1 MCRFPQ
7 SPTSRHTDDHGLG
20 HDGDPDAR
28 RRRGAQLASPIV
40 YRFVL
45 RPRWLALLFAV
56 AVLVAV
62 CVQLAQWQIH
72 RLDDRR
78 ARNAVIVANSA
89 AAPRP
94 WQDVLAPGRPVGA
107 GQEWTR
113 VTARGRYD
121 ARHQVLVRY
130 RPYEGEPGFHVLTP
144 LVISPDTA
152 VLVDR
157 GWISSVGS
165 AQSSAQAP
173 SPPPAPTGQV
183 TVTGRVRPSEPAEPG
198 AGTPRGGQVRFIA
211 TDQIDPTLPYALTGG
226 YVELVDQR
234 PAPGDSPRLLADPEL
249 SEGPHLAYAIQW
261 YLFAV
266 IAIGGVVLLAY
277 DEAHDGQLRS
287 RMRAGGAAGP
297 HRRDGADPRV
307 TADR

>member
-1 MCRFPQ
+1 
-7 SPTSRHTDDHGLG
+7 
-20 HDGDPDAR
+20 
-28 RRRGAQLASPIV
+28 V

-78 ARNAVIVANSA
+78 ARNAVITANSA

-94 WQDVLAPGRPVGA
+94 LQDVLAPGRPVGPR
-107 GQEWTR
+107 QEWTR
-113 VTARGRYD
+113 VAARGRYD
-121 ARHQVLVRY
+121 GQNQVLVRY

-144 LVISPDTA
+144 LVLSSGTA

-157 GWISSVGS
+157 GWIPSVGS
-165 AQSSAQAP
+165 TQTP
-173 SPPPAPTGQV
+173 SPPRAPTGEV

-198 AGTPRGGQVRFIA
+198 AGTPHNGQVRFIA
-211 TDQIDPTLPYALTGG
+211 TDQIARTLPYALTGG

-234 PAPGDSPRLLADPEL
+234 PAPGDVPRLLADPEL
-249 SEGPHLAYAIQW
+249 TEGPHLAYAIQW

-277 DEAHDGQLRS
+277 DEAHDGQLRT
-287 RMRAGGAAGP
+287 RMRSSGTAGP
-297 HRRDGADPRV
+297 HRRDGSADPRV
-307 TADR
+307 TANR